1 MVVPPGRGRAF
12 LSLVA
17 EKSVKGR
24 SILKCT
30 LADRQ
35 RSWYRASSRG
45 GLSQENMKFSRAFT
59 LIELLVVIAIIAILA
74 SWLLPALSQ
83 AKAKAQSISC
93 LNNLRQWG
101 LATQLF
107 VTDNDDFLPKDG
119 SPNGLSV
126 NEGWYADLPALLGM
140 RPYRENPWHTNA
152 NITPEKSI
160 WICPSNRRRSKGS

>member
-1 MVVPPGRGRAF
+1 MCSHGNSTFGATTLFYLPLTRPSGSNTFGAIRVFRNAPLQIASARGIGQ
-12 LSLVA
+12 VH
-17 EKSVKGR
+17 G
-24 SILKCT
+24 
-30 LADRQ
+30 
-35 RSWYRASSRG
+35 G
-45 GLSQENMKFSRAFT
+45 GLTQDNMKFSRAFT

-126 NEGWYADLPALLGM
+126 NEGWYADLPA
-140 RPYRENPWHTNA
+140 
-152 NITPEKSI
+152 
-160 WICPSNRRRSKGS
+160 